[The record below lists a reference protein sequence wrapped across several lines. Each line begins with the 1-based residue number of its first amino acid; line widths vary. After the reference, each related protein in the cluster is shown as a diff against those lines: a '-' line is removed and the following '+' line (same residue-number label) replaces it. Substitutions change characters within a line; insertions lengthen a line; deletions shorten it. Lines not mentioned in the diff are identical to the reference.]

1 MTWWGSL
8 VRVQSRLPNSV
19 EKTRAWR
26 IARPFV
32 FGGTKKVRFA
42 SAAARPVAPQTSTP
56 GSAPC
61 PLEGRGGRLG
71 ARGAQHP
78 LCRFPGLNFARA
90 RQGEP
95 SPLDRLVVDI
105 RLGNTFD
112 PFCHM
117 EVEMSVVSR
126 FLIASVSSEPLA
138 ASWRKL
144 VGIALLWSG
153 LASLMFVATAGA
165 TSSVTLVALLGFAA
179 FAAGLM
185 LFAEGLKLSIV
196 AAVASSPSPSAQSRR
211 SS

>member
-1 MTWWGSL
+1 
-8 VRVQSRLPNSV
+8 
-19 EKTRAWR
+19 
-26 IARPFV
+26 
-32 FGGTKKVRFA
+32 
-42 SAAARPVAPQTSTP
+42 
-56 GSAPC
+56 
-61 PLEGRGGRLG
+61 
-71 ARGAQHP
+71 
-78 LCRFPGLNFARA
+78 
-90 RQGEP
+90 
-95 SPLDRLVVDI
+95 
-105 RLGNTFD
+105 
-112 PFCHM
+112 
-117 EVEMSVVSR
+117 MSVVSR